1 MRWSCFFAASIVLA
15 CLVRAVA
22 GGEAAAPIKPPSLE
36 GVRWQGPAPSL
47 EALKGKTVVLL
58 IYATWCPIANKWSPD
73 LMSQL
78 RAAIQGKP
86 VVVLAVDADSSPKEV
101 AHYLTERGFFA
112 PNIIHGYDPAIHKR
126 LGFQSNLY
134 QYVWIEPDGKA
145 SKQGQAGMFF
155 DKADGKE
162 FVLASEISKRKDLG
176 KFKVLDPQ
184 MSADVQTA
192 LWPVELGDL
201 SEAAVKRA
209 KTPLGAS
216 EKEEVDAAVGKLLDA
231 RLGEIKGLYKGS
243 AAERL
248 QAHEKAAALG
258 KTFKQ
263 SPQSK
268 KAREV
273 AAFLEKD
280 EDFKRELAAK
290 KAYDALMQKSAATTP
305 RGRTAALK
313 GLAERFEGT
322 HYGEVAQEAAAK
334 KP

>member
-1 MRWSCFFAASIVLA
+1 MRWSCFFATWIVLA

-22 GGEAAAPIKPPSLE
+22 GGEAAAVIKPPSLE
-36 GVRWQGPAPSL
+36 GVRWQGSAPSL
-47 EALKGKTVVLL
+47 EALKGKTVLLL

-73 LMSQL
+73 LMHQV

-134 QYVWIEPDGKA
+134 QYVWIEPDGKP

-162 FVLASEISKRKDLG
+162 FVLASEISKRTDLG

-184 MSADVQTA
+184 MSAEVQTA
-192 LWPVELGDL
+192 LWPIELGDF

-216 EKEEVDAAVGKLLDA
+216 EKDEVDAAVGKLLDA
-231 RLGEIKGLYKGS
+231 RLGEIRGLYKGS
-243 AAERL
+243 AAEQL
-248 QAHEKAAALG
+248 QAYEKATALG

-273 AAFLEKD
+273 AAFLDKD
-280 EDFKRELAAK
+280 EDFKHELAAK
-290 KAYDALMQKSAATTP
+290 KAYDALMQRSASTTP
-305 RGRTAALK
+305 RARTAALK
-313 GLAERFEGT
+313 GIAERFEGT
-322 HYGEVAQEAAAK
+322 HYGEVAKEAAGK

>member
-1 MRWSCFFAASIVLA
+1 MRWSCCFATWIVLA

-22 GGEAAAPIKPPSLE
+22 GGEAAALIRPPSLE
-36 GVRWQGPAPSL
+36 GVRWQGPAASL
-47 EALKGKTVVLL
+47 ESLKGKTVLL
-58 IYATWCPIANKWSPD
+58 LVYATWCPIANKWSPD
-73 LMSQL
+73 LMNQL
-78 RAAIQGKP
+78 RTAIQGKP
-86 VVVLAVDADSSPKEV
+86 VVVLAVDADKSPKE
-101 AHYLTERGFFA
+101 AGPYLTERGFFA
-112 PNIIHGYDPAIHKR
+112 PNIIHGWDPTIHTR
-126 LGFQSNLY
+126 LGFKSNLY

-145 SKQGQAGMFF
+145 SKQGEAGMFY
-155 DKADGKE
+155 DKAGGKE
-162 FVLASEISKRKDLG
+162 FVLASEISKRTDLG

-184 MSADVQTA
+184 MSADVQAA
-192 LWPVELGDL
+192 LWPIEIGDL
-201 SEAAVKRA
+201 TEATVKKA

-216 EKEEVDAAVGKLLDA
+216 EKDEVDAAVAKLLDA
-231 RLGEIKGLYKGS
+231 RLGEIRGLYKGS
-243 AAERL
+243 AAEQL
-248 QAHEKAAALG
+248 QAHEKATALG

-273 AAFLEKD
+273 VAFLEKD

-290 KAYDALMQKSAATTP
+290 KAYDALMQRSAATTP

-322 HYGEVAQEAAAK
+322 HYGQLAQEAAAK